1 MRKPK
6 KKDGP
11 KQAARTKR
19 PPPDMG
25 GEAQRAKAY
34 FDMEP
39 YVCDLARAA
48 EIAMILHDD
57 DTGLLLFAVDQFNK
71 LAEDLRQRWYT
82 MEFPPN

>member
-11 KQAARTKR
+11 KQAARTKLQ
-19 PPPDMG
+19 PDMG
-25 GEAQRAKAY
+25 TDAKRAKAY

-39 YVCDLARAA
+39 YVCDLERAA
-48 EIAMILHDD
+48 QIAMVLHDED
-57 DTGLLLFAVDQFNK
+57 PSLFLFAVEQFDK
-71 LAEDLRQRWYT
+71 MAEDLRRRWYK